1 MLTRILFTSLPALF
15 SLTLFLSAGLLF
27 LVEPMIAKMIL
38 PRLGGTPAVWNT
50 CMMFFQTVL
59 LAGYG
64 YAHLSCRKARVNRQI
79 AIHLILLAAACL
91 VLPITLPGQLMP
103 NAEASPIGYILLML
117 LLSVGLPFFV
127 LSATSILLQTWF
139 ADTGHPSARDPYFLY
154 SASNLGSML
163 ALIGYPTLIE
173 PYFRLADQGRAWTGG
188 YALLLVCIVCCAAL
202 TKKFLASS
210 EGMASA
216 PDLADGNAILL
227 TLRER
232 SRWVLLAF
240 VPSSLMLGVTTFLS
254 TDVAAIPLF
263 WVIPLSLYLL
273 SFIIV
278 FARVPRIVH
287 TLAVAFLPVSI
298 IALIFVTFSALSI
311 PKWLIFAVHLI
322 NFFLYSLVCHGEVAR
337 SRPAPRHLTEFY
349 LLISLGGVL
358 GGIFNA
364 LIAPVTFTTVLEYPL
379 ILVLGALLL
388 PVLNRR
394 RSLRSWKNWRTVML
408 YLAVPVC
415 LALLAYW
422 FTNKLPIESLKL
434 TWLAGLLHC
443 KLSTLNQII
452 TYGSLGLICYGLAW
466 LRKPFLFGL
475 GVAAVLMTVVFSA
488 DITKDVVHRER
499 SFFGVLT
506 ITKESDGA
514 FTNLYHGI
522 TLHGRQDISAQQ
534 RFEPLSYYHRKG
546 PAGQVFDAFSGAKR
560 KLRIAVTGLGAGSL
574 AAYAGTDQELHFY
587 EIDRSIKMI
596 ALNSGYFTYL
606 NDCRADWKI
615 ILGDARL
622 TMEKAPPHYYG
633 LIILDAFSSD
643 AIPVHLITKEAVK
656 LYFSKLSRDGILLV
670 HISNRYLDLE
680 PVLAEL
686 QHATGLAG
694 RICDDEEDT
703 AIEKYGS
710 TWVLLA
716 RTEADLGSIASSKTW
731 QQLER
736 RKNVKVW
743 TDDFSNIFSV
753 FKW

>member
-1 MLTRILFTSLPALF
+1 MLTRVLFASLPALF

-27 LVEPMIAKMIL
+27 LIEPMIAKMIL

-50 CMMFFQTVL
+50 CMMFFQIVL

-79 AIHLILLAAACL
+79 AIHLTLLAAACL
-91 VLPITLPGQLMP
+91 VLPIALPGQLMP
-103 NAEASPIGYILLML
+103 DAEGSPIGYILLLL

-173 PYFRLADQGRAWTGG
+173 PWFRLADQGRAWTGG
-188 YALLLVCIVCCAAL
+188 YALLLACIISCAAL
-202 TKKFLASS
+202 TRKYFAGK
-210 EGMASA
+210 EGWATAVGLTEANSA
-216 PDLADGNAILL
+216 QL
-227 TLRER
+227 TVRER

-273 SFIIV
+273 TFIIV
-278 FARVPRIVH
+278 FARVPPLIH
-287 TLAVAFLPVSI
+287 KLMITLLPVCVT
-298 IALIFVTFSALSI
+298 ALIFVNFSDTGI
-311 PKWLIFAVHLI
+311 PKWLIFIVHLI
-322 NFFLYSLVCHGEVAR
+322 NFFVYSMVCHGKIAQ
-337 SRPAPRHLTEFY
+337 SRPATRHLTEFY

-364 LIAPVTFTTVLEYPL
+364 LIAPVTFNTVMEYPL

-388 PVLNRR
+388 PVMNRR
-394 RSLRSWKNWRTVML
+394 QNGRHWRNGIL
-408 YLAVPVC
+408 YIAVPVL
-415 LALLAYW
+415 LALLTYW
-422 FTNKLPIESLKL
+422 LTNKLPVESLNL
-434 TWLAGLLHC
+434 TWLAVRLNC
-443 KLSTLNQII
+443 DLSTINLII
-452 TYGSLGLICYGLAW
+452 TYGSLSLICYGLVF
-466 LRKPFLFGL
+466 LKKRFLFGV
-475 GVAAVLMTVVFSA
+475 GVAALLMTIVLST
-488 DITKDVVHRER
+488 DITRDVVHRER

-506 ITKESDGA
+506 VARESDGA
-514 FTNLYHGI
+514 FMNLHHGVTI
-522 TLHGRQDISAQQ
+522 HGRQEMSAQQ

-546 PAGQVFDAFSGAKR
+546 PAGQVFDAFSGMKK

-574 AAYAGTDQELHFY
+574 AAYAGPGQELHFY
-587 EIDRSIKMI
+587 EIDRGIKMI
-596 ALNSGYFTYL
+596 ALNPGYFTYL

-622 TMEKAPPHYYG
+622 TMEKALPHYYG
-633 LIILDAFSSD
+633 IIILDAFSSD
-643 AIPVHLITKEAVK
+643 AIPVHLITKEAIN
-656 LYFSKLSRDGILLV
+656 LYFSKLSRDGILLL
-670 HISNRYLDLE
+670 HISNRYLDLA

-686 QHATGLAG
+686 TYENGLAA

-703 AIEKYGS
+703 TIEKYGS
-710 TWVLLA
+710 TWVVLA
-716 RTEADLGSIASSKTW
+716 RTEADLGGLAGSKSW
-731 QQLER
+731 HKIER
-736 RKNVKVW
+736 RRNVKVW
-743 TDDFSNIFSV
+743 TDDFSNILSV